1 MVTTGDILTKYL
13 NKWNITQTTI
23 ANILGVSPQYIN
35 ALINNRKKPS
45 KIVMNNLVKVL
56 NISKEDIQIIEKYE
70 VYKKVKYTEDYPTDI
85 QCIGVYTLN
94 GFEYKFSEE
103 KISISNLKR
112 NDLKYLKI
120 EIDNLEEF
128 KLGEYIFIETKD
140 LYIESIDKDFILINF
155 DGSIDFVYVE
165 HVNDKLYMRYL
176 NHLKGTNILSRT
188 NQSKIKI
195 IGKYI
200 GKYMGRI
207 LNG

>member
-13 NKWNITQTTI
+13 NKLNITQTTI
-23 ANILGVSPQYIN
+23 ASILGVSPQYIN
-35 ALINNRKKPS
+35 ALINNRKRPS
-45 KIVMNNLVKVL
+45 KMVMNNLIKTL
-56 NISKEDIQIIEKYE
+56 SISKEDVQIIEKYE
-70 VYKKVKYTEDYPTDI
+70 VYKKVRYIEDYDLDI
-85 QCIGVYTLN
+85 QN
-94 GFEYKFSEE
+94 
-103 KISISNLKR
+103 
-112 NDLKYLKI
+112 
-120 EIDNLEEF
+120 
-128 KLGEYIFIETKD
+128 
-140 LYIESIDKDFILINF
+140 IDKEFILVSI

-188 NQSKIKI
+188 NQNKIKI

>member
-13 NKWNITQTTI
+13 NKLNITQTTI
-23 ANILGVSPQYIN
+23 ASILGVSPQYIN
-35 ALINNRKKPS
+35 ALINNKKRPS
-45 KIVMNNLVKVL
+45 KMVMNSLIKTL
-56 NISKEDIQIIEKYE
+56 SISKEDVQIIEKYE
-70 VYKKVKYTEDYPTDI
+70 VYKKVRYIEDYDFDI
-85 QCIGVYTLN
+85 QCIGKYTIN
-94 GFEYKFSEE
+94 GFEYTFNEE
-103 KISISNLKR
+103 KITISNLKR

-120 EIDNLEEF
+120 ECSNLEEF
-128 KLGEYIFIETKD
+128 NKGEYIFIETRD
-140 LYIESIDKDFILINF
+140 LDIQNIDKDFILINI

-188 NQSKIKI
+188 NQNKIKI
-195 IGKYI
+195 IGRYI

>member
-13 NKWNITQTTI
+13 NKLNITQTTI
-23 ANILGVSPQYIN
+23 ASILGVSPQYIN
-35 ALINNRKKPS
+35 ALINNRKRPS
-45 KIVMNNLVKVL
+45 KMVMNNLIKTL
-56 NISKEDIQIIEKYE
+56 SISKEDVQIIEKYE
-70 VYKKVKYTEDYPTDI
+70 VYKKVRYIEDCDFDI
-85 QCIGVYTLN
+85 QCIGKYNIN
-94 GFEYKFSEE
+94 GFEYTFNEE
-103 KISISNLKR
+103 KIMISNLKR

-120 EIDNLEEF
+120 ECSNLEEF
-128 KLGEYIFIETKD
+128 NKGEYVFIETENLD
-140 LYIESIDKDFILINF
+140 LQNIDKEFILISI

-176 NHLKGTNILSRT
+176 NHLKGANILSKT
-188 NQSKIKI
+188 NQNKIKI

>member
-13 NKWNITQTTI
+13 NKLNITQTTI
-23 ANILGVSPQYIN
+23 ASILGVSPQYIN
-35 ALINNRKKPS
+35 ALINNRKRPS
-45 KIVMNNLVKVL
+45 KMVMNNLIKTL
-56 NISKEDIQIIEKYE
+56 SISKEDVQIIEKYE
-70 VYKKVKYTEDYPTDI
+70 VYKKVRYIEDYDFDI
-85 QCIGVYTLN
+85 QCIGKYTIN
-94 GFEYKFSEE
+94 GFEYTFNEE
-103 KISISNLKR
+103 KIMISNLKR

-120 EIDNLEEF
+120 ECSNLEEF
-128 KLGEYIFIETKD
+128 NKGEYIFIETRD
-140 LYIESIDKDFILINF
+140 LDIQNIDKDFILINI

-188 NQSKIKI
+188 NQNKIKI